1 MFLLY
6 LKRAKSP
13 AFQQPEKVK
22 IKRMKL
28 LRSVYWTSLSWRIPC
43 CALAILGVDILAAQH
58 LYAAEVT
65 IALPTKSFQMIIFPL
80 AQERGYMKEEGIDL
94 KVTFMEP
101 TPSIQALVAD
111 SIQLTGSGGSALV
124 AIARGN
130 IPAKVVLAVND
141 RVHQWILSR
150 PNITSIN
157 DLKGKKIATT
167 GVASISTF
175 MFKNLLPKYG
185 IDGNKDVVFVD
196 PGVGNQAAAL
206 MSGAVDAAIVSVE
219 QRYAGVDN
227 GMKEL
232 MYLGNEVKNSWG
244 TSAAS
249 EKFMK
254 EQPRLMA
261 GFTRATLKALRL
273 IKRDREGTIAA
284 FTKFSGLPLASAT
297 RLYDDLIGTFTA
309 NGAVDIDTQK
319 NDLGVIR
326 QVLDAKETLAP
337 ARAFDFSFALEAD
350 RQLTKI
356 GWMP

>member
-1 MFLLY
+1 MFIRELTRLGIPPTAVRVTVLVSLLCS
-6 LKRAKSP
+6 AIT
-13 AFQQPEKVK
+13 QMVH
-22 IKRMKL
+22 
-28 LRSVYWTSLSWRIPC
+28 SV
-43 CALAILGVDILAAQH
+43 A
-58 LYAAEVT
+58 AAEVT
-65 IALPTKSFQMIIFPL
+65 IALPAKSFQQIIFPL

-94 KVTFMEP
+94 KITFMEP

-130 IPAKVVLAVND
+130 VPMKVVLAVND

-150 PNITSIN
+150 PNIASIK

-175 MFKNLLPKYG
+175 MFKNLLPKHG
-185 IDGNKDVVFVD
+185 LDGNKDVFFVD
-196 PGVGNQAAAL
+196 PGVGNQALAL

-244 TSAAS
+244 TTAAS

-254 EQPRLMA
+254 DQPKLMA

-273 IKRDREGTIAA
+273 IKRDRDGTIAA
-284 FTKFSGLPLASAT
+284 FTKFSGLPQATVT

-309 NGAVDIDTQK
+309 NGAVDDDTQK
-319 NDLGVIR
+319 NDLAVIR
-326 QVLDAKETLAP
+326 QVLDAKESLAP
-337 ARAFDFSFALEAD
+337 ARAFDFSFALDAD
-350 RQLTKI
+350 RQLTKAA
-356 GWMP
+356 WKP